1 MNREEMITRIQTQ
14 RERWDVIII
23 GGGASGLGTA
33 VDATSRGYR
42 TILLEQHDFAK
53 GTSSRS
59 TKMVHGG
66 VRYLQQGNVSL
77 VLEALRERGIL
88 QRNAPH
94 LVRSLPFVV
103 PNYDWWEGPFYGTG
117 LKVYDMLAGRLGFG
131 RSHFLSKERTRELIP
146 TVQTKGLRGGIIYY
160 DGQFDD
166 ARLAINLAQTAV
178 EQGGTIVN
186 YMRVSSLLKKDDM
199 ISGVRVHDEESGE
212 EYELLGKVV
221 VNATGP
227 FTDAIRQMDD
237 PSLGRII
244 SPSQGV
250 HLVLDRS
257 FLPGESAVMVPHTS
271 DGRVLFAVPW
281 HNRVVVGT
289 TDTPVESA
297 SLEPRPLEE
306 EIRFILDNVT
316 RYLAKT
322 PERQDILSAYA
333 GIRPLVAPEGADN
346 TASVSRD
353 ETILVS
359 PSGLVTVAGGKW
371 TTYRKMAEETMNHAV
386 LAGQLPE
393 RPCVTSETHIHGY
406 HRDSSEFEALSYYGS
421 DAIGIR
427 DLIQEDPALGHPIHP
442 DLPTISAQVVWAVRF
457 EMARSVED
465 FLARRTRTLL
475 LDARK
480 SIEAAPQV
488 AAVMAKELHRN
499 RAWES
504 AQVEAYSQ
512 LARGY
517 LVS

>member
-1 MNREEMITRIQTQ
+1 
-14 RERWDVIII
+14 
-23 GGGASGLGTA
+23 
-33 VDATSRGYR
+33 
-42 TILLEQHDFAK
+42 
-53 GTSSRS
+53 
-59 TKMVHGG
+59 
-66 VRYLQQGNVSL
+66 
-77 VLEALRERGIL
+77 
-88 QRNAPH
+88 
-94 LVRSLPFVV
+94 
-103 PNYDWWEGPFYGTG
+103 
-117 LKVYDMLAGRLGFG
+117 
-131 RSHFLSKERTRELIP
+131 
-146 TVQTKGLRGGIIYY
+146 
-160 DGQFDD
+160 
-166 ARLAINLAQTAV
+166 
-178 EQGGTIVN
+178 
-186 YMRVSSLLKKDDM
+186 
-199 ISGVRVHDEESGE
+199 
-212 EYELLGKVV
+212 
-221 VNATGP
+221 
-227 FTDAIRQMDD
+227 
-237 PSLGRII
+237 
-244 SPSQGV
+244 
-250 HLVLDRS
+250 
-257 FLPGESAVMVPHTS
+257 MVPHTS

-488 AAVMAKELHRN
+488 AAVMARELHRN